1 MNWFLY
7 LVTDN
12 FVDEDGE
19 LIRKGEAGVGQCS
32 MSPGIVDAPYG
43 IMYIITEQD
52 IKAFF
57 KKHRLKTLKP
67 HNVRRA
73 IEAFY
78 FCIEK
83 KKEDP
88 AEVEFVFD

>member
-7 LVTDN
+7 LVTAN

-32 MSPGIVDAPYG
+32 MSAGIVDAPYG
-43 IMYIITEQD
+43 TMYIISEKD
-52 IKAFF
+52 VKAYF
-57 KKHRLKTLKP
+57 KKHGLKRLQP
-67 HNVRRA
+67 NNIRRA

-78 FCIEK
+78 SHRER
-83 KKEDP
+83 KEP
-88 AEVEFVFD
+88 EELGFVFD

>member
-7 LVTDN
+7 LVTSN

-19 LIRKGEAGVGQCS
+19 LIRKGDAGVGQCS
-32 MSPGIVDAPYG
+32 MSAGIIDAPYG
-43 IMYIITEQD
+43 TMYIISEQD
-52 IKAFF
+52 VKAYF
-57 KKHRLKTLKP
+57 KKHRLKKLKP

-78 FCIEK
+78 SHKEK
-83 KKEDP
+83 EEP
-88 AEVEFVFD
+88 EEVEFVFD